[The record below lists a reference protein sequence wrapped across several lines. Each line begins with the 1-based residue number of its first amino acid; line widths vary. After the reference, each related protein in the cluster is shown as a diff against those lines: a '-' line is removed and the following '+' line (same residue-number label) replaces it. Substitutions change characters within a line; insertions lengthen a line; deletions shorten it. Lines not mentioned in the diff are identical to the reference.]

1 MSTTG
6 TRQWWLALEAEYEVR
21 LRAWSDIQGHLQFL
35 HDQAV
40 SRPNPRLLEL
50 GVRSGNSTAVLLYAA
65 SRADGHLWSVDLEAP
80 RVPSWWA
87 YTGLWSLIVDDDLK
101 LAEEAAVEPPDPLR
115 QGWRL
120 PDGVDLLLLDTSH
133 AYDHTLAELRAYV
146 PRVRPGGVVCCHD
159 TELETPEL
167 VGPQPPYPVAKA
179 LDAYC
184 AEAGLSWSNR
194 PGSYGM
200 GVIEVPA

>member
-1 MSTTG
+1 MSATG

-35 HDQAV
+35 HDRATATPQ
-40 SRPNPRLLEL
+40 PTLLEL
-50 GVRSGNSTAVLLYAA
+50 GTRSGNSTAILLAA
-65 SRADGHLWSVDLEAP
+65 ACRADGHLWSVDLEQP
-80 RVPSWWA
+80 QVPSWWA
-87 YTGLWSLIVDDDLK
+87 LTELWTFTVGDDLDQTVI
-101 LAEEAAVEPPDPLR
+101 EA
-115 QGWRL
+115 Q

-159 TELETPEL
+159 TELEAPEL

-200 GVIEVPA
+200 GVIEIPQPKE